1 MKLFAT
7 AILLLLACAFASAQQ
22 KDWKE
27 FTSDEGGFSVL
38 MPDKPTPDKVTVFT
52 PKGLRES
59 HTFSYSDENLNDYL
73 VAYSKFRET
82 PAPEVDYE
90 EVLDKV
96 QKGILVGDD
105 GRVRSKIAL
114 DLDGYPGRE
123 LTIEHADGSVK
134 THRFYLVGDYFYQLS
149 VEIKK
154 SGFRSA
160 NSERFLA
167 SFKLRTCSRK

>member
-7 AILLLLACAFASAQQ
+7 AVFLLLTFTLASPQQ

-38 MPDKPTPDKVTVFT
+38 MPDKPTPDTVTVLT
-52 PKGLRES
+52 PKGFRES

-82 PAPEVDYE
+82 ATKEIDYD

-96 QKGILVGDD
+96 QKGILIADE

-123 LTIEHADGSVK
+123 LTIEHNDGSIK

-154 SGFRSA
+154 AELRSV
-160 NSERFLA
+160 NSERFLD
-167 SFKLRTCSRK
+167 SFRLVSCSKK